1 MVVQFVTD
9 QAWTVYGFL
18 AKIHQVPIN
27 PTCRDQLNIASGI
40 LESQAYP
47 TMDCSWVITAPIGS
61 TISIQFQVIFSFHLV
76 SLINIYLPM
85 FI

>member
-40 LESQAYP
+40 LESQPYP

-61 TISIQFQVIFSFHLV
+61 TIYIQFQVIFHFFLFH
-76 SLINIYLPM
+76 
-85 FI
+85 